1 MKKFFLIVLA
11 LILINSTFFS
21 NSLAS
26 EEPKIISVS
35 GNATI
40 AVEPDR
46 AILHIGVSSN
56 NKKVEV
62 AQEECNTK
70 INAII
75 AALKAQGIKEED
87 IKTSRY
93 SIYPLQD
100 YNSQLI
106 KSYQVE
112 NILLLTVHDI
122 KTIGNIIDLAVENG
136 ANNSNNISY
145 ENTKAESLYLESL
158 ALAVQNAREKAEAI
172 AKALGTEIDGVST
185 VNEQNNYP
193 YYPTSSFKSMAYE
206 DAGSTEILV
215 SDLQVGANIQV
226 SFILK

>member
-75 AALKAQGIKEED
+75 AALKAQGIKEE
-87 IKTSRY
+87 
-93 SIYPLQD
+93 
-100 YNSQLI
+100 
-106 KSYQVE
+106 
-112 NILLLTVHDI
+112 DI

-215 SDLQVGANIQV
+215 SDLQVGANVQV